1 MKKLYYKGTHP
12 YSFRTGEWA
21 RVIGTIFKD
30 RVCFVLEY
38 YDGALDYA
46 AVIDTKNYE
55 LKEEE

>member
-1 MKKLYYKGTHP
+1 MKKLYYKGTHQ

-30 RVCFVLEY
+30 RLCFVLEY
-38 YDGALDYA
+38 SDGTLDYTP
-46 AVIDTKNYE
+46 VIDKQNYE